1 MSEVGAFR
9 DKATL
14 IEALR
19 RARQQLEA
27 RLSPLLT
34 VGDAHTSAWDAVAE
48 QAIRVTQVV
57 TALFQLERGV
67 AAKLDQALTVP
78 PNAVAEQRTRP
89 PERLLADFRN
99 VHHQLLRRL
108 EAWRDEVALFDA
120 RRFAALRGQ
129 SLAAW
134 IWQAVGAT
142 DLALAERLGAAPAA
156 ENGRALE

>member
-1 MSEVGAFR
+1 MSDTLSFR
-9 DKATL
+9 TKAAL

-27 RLSPLLT
+27 QLSPLL
-34 VGDAHTSAWDAVAE
+34 DASPPHAAAWKAVAE

-67 AAKLDQALTVP
+67 AATIERPFTISADAI
-78 PNAVAEQRTRP
+78 AEQRARP

-99 VHHQLLRRL
+99 AHHQLVRRL
-108 EAWRDEVALFDA
+108 EAWHDESALFDA

-129 SLAAW
+129 SLAGW
-134 IWQAVGAT
+134 IWEKVGAT
-142 DLALAERLGAAPAA
+142 DVALAKQLGASGAT
-156 ENGRALE
+156 ENDQATE